1 LHTLSEFHNDYRAD
15 EPNSYV
21 YKLKSELSHIV
32 TCACKTGYEEP
43 NYTPRNEPKASPD
56 EEYPS
61 YNGCQSLEYLWHFLP
76 PKNLLVLARIIEF
89 GVSCQDM
96 MCASW
101 SENALSNRRFFKGH
115 VMRLPKKSRFSLK
128 NDNLGKFLISNHS
141 QLTFK

>member
-1 LHTLSEFHNDYRAD
+1 
-15 EPNSYV
+15 
-21 YKLKSELSHIV
+21 LKSELSHIV
-32 TCACKTGYEEP
+32 TRACKTGYEEP

-89 GVSCQDM
+89 GVSCQDI

-115 VMRLPKKSRFSLK
+115 AMSFGYSKLIWTKHDFLAYCLSELSCSKRILLI
-128 NDNLGKFLISNHS
+128 NLMSYHYAIVSF
-141 QLTFK
+141 